1 MLAILSLLTVIVC
14 SLVVV
19 RVATVALVQTGL
31 SEHLARF
38 QARSAF
44 TTSGFT
50 SSESEQ
56 VVNHPVRR
64 RIIMILMLAGNAGL
78 ASIVAS
84 LMASFVDTRPR
95 GDALWDQS
103 WFRFV
108 VLLGGL
114 LTLYLIAMS
123 KWVDRRMSKVI
134 KWALRTYTSLDLND
148 YAGLLHMSGGYVVG
162 ELRVKPDDWLA
173 GRTLIELA
181 LTKEGVVV
189 LGIEKP
195 SGVYIGAPQGHTK
208 LGEGDLLLLYGR
220 GEQLKALDDR
230 GKGTAGN
237 WEHARAVSKQKQIQ
251 EVEAK
256 VLDAAEKDRAE
267 KAVVAEAA
275 EQLRAV
281 RGE

>member
-14 SLVVV
+14 SLIVV

-44 TTSGFT
+44 TTAGFT
-50 SSESEQ
+50 TSETEQ

-84 LMASFVDTRPR
+84 LMASFVDPRAR
-95 GDALWDQS
+95 GDALWDQT
-103 WFRFV
+103 WFRMT
-108 VLLGGL
+108 VLVGGL
-114 LTLYLIAMS
+114 LGLYAIAMS
-123 KWVDRRMSKVI
+123 RWIDRQMSRVI
-134 KWALRTYTSLDLND
+134 AWALKRYTALDLHD

-162 ELRVKPDDWLA
+162 ELRVAKEDWLA
-173 GRTLIELA
+173 GRSLIELA

-195 SGVYIGAPQGHTK
+195 NGVYIGAPQGQTR
-208 LGEGDLLLLYGR
+208 LDEGDMLLLYGR
-220 GEQLKALDDR
+220 SEQLKALDDR
-230 GKGTAGN
+230 SAGTAGN
-237 WEHARAVSKQKQIQ
+237 WEHARAVSKQKEI
-251 EVEAK
+251 EAVEAK
-256 VLDAAEKDRAE
+256 VLDAAEKE
-267 KAVVAEAA
+267 KSADAEAG
-275 EQLRAV
+275 EVVEELERV
-281 RGE
+281 RG